1 TNQKQNPRLTDY
13 RAVALGGAI
22 WAGALFQSATAPWRI
37 AIAALILAAL
47 SLISR
52 KFRFSVIIFAL
63 LLGSTVMSIRQASL
77 AHSQIS
83 RFFMQSATITA
94 EVVTDPSKTSTGSYS
109 FIARAVLVN
118 NSSIHYKLRV
128 PIRVMT
134 SKQSITTLLPG
145 QRFSAQGR
153 IVASKE
159 ARVAALVVIKDDF
172 HILTPPSR
180 WASALGAIRLGLRFL
195 SGDGNAGALIPGM
208 VLGDTSK
215 QSVEFKNSMRRSGLT
230 HLVAVSGAN
239 FALVSAFV
247 LWMMQF
253 LFARMKFRLSAT
265 AISLI
270 AFIALVRPSPSVLRA
285 AAMAAVLLVAQGTKK
300 GRDSLPALGF
310 AMAAVVVVDPWQARD
325 AGFALSVL
333 ATAGLLLF
341 APVLIE
347 KLSIHLPGKLAQAL
361 APPIAATVFCSPIIV
376 ALSGY
381 LAPMSVIANLLA
393 APFVAPITIVG
404 FIAALFSPFA
414 PLISTVLIWFIR
426 FPAGA
431 IALIAHWASSF
442 PVLTLQSGKIGFLI
456 VASFTLGSWL
466 LKKWFKHIIV
476 FTLVILISITWLQRW
491 PGGDWQVANC
501 DIGQG
506 DSMVI
511 NLGNHQG
518 IVIDVGPDSVAEDRC
533 LKALGIKEI
542 PLLILSHFHADHVA
556 GLTGAIKNRAVGQ
569 VWVSVNSAPLIES
582 AKAQA
587 ALKGVEMIK
596 AVRGMSARVGPLTI
610 RVLWPT
616 LSARSFEEMPGDG
629 SQINNSSIATLITS
643 DAFSLFAGGDLEPP
657 VQEILVK
664 DVGPVDIYKV
674 CHHGSK
680 YQDLAFMS
688 ALHPRISIISV
699 GAGNTYGHPAVQ
711 TLQALARLG
720 SEVLRTDIDGAV
732 AVQVRN
738 HQFTVRRAKGRFN
751 LIRWG

>member
-1 TNQKQNPRLTDY
+1 
-13 RAVALGGAI
+13 
-22 WAGALFQSATAPWRI
+22 
-37 AIAALILAAL
+37 
-47 SLISR
+47 
-52 KFRFSVIIFAL
+52 
-63 LLGSTVMSIRQASL
+63 MSIRQASL
-77 AHSQIS
+77 AHSQIA

-94 EVVTDPSKTSTGSYS
+94 EVVTDPSKTSTGNYS

-134 SKQSITTLLPG
+134 SNQSVTTLLPG

-159 ARVAALVVIKDDF
+159 ARVAALVVIKDD
-172 HILTPPSR
+172 IEIQTQPSR
-180 WASALGAIRLGLRFL
+180 WASALGAIRLGLRAL
-195 SGDGNAGALIPGM
+195 SGDGDAGALIPGM

-215 QSVEFKNSMRRSGLT
+215 QSTEFKNSMKRSGLT

-265 AISLI
+265 ALSLI

-341 APVLIE
+341 APVIIE

-414 PLISTVLIWFIR
+414 PLVSTVLIWFIR
-426 FPAGA
+426 FPAEA
-431 IALIAHWASSF
+431 IALIAHWASTF
-442 PVLTLQSGKIGFLI
+442 PVLTLRTGKIGFLI
-456 VASFTLGSWL
+456 IAGFILASWL
-466 LKKWFKHIIV
+466 FKKWFKHIIV
-476 FTLVILISITWLQRW
+476 FTLIILTSITWIQRW

-518 IVIDVGPDSVAEDRC
+518 IVIDVGPDAVAEDRC
-533 LKALGIKEI
+533 LKALGINEI

-616 LSARSFEEMPGDG
+616 LSATSFEEMPGDG

-643 DAFSLFAGGDLEPP
+643 DAFSLFAGGDIEPP
-657 VQEILVK
+657 VQEVLVK
-664 DVGPVDIYKV
+664 DVAPVDIYKV
-674 CHHGSK
+674 SHHGSR
-680 YQDLAFMS
+680 YQDPAFMA

-711 TLQALARLG
+711 TLEALARLG
-720 SEVLRTDIDGAV
+720 SEVLRTDIDGAI

>member
-1 TNQKQNPRLTDY
+1 ML
-13 RAVALGGAI
+13 
-22 WAGALFQSATAPWRI
+22 QSATAPWRI
-37 AIAALILAAL
+37 AIAALALAAL
-47 SLISR
+47 SFISR
-52 KFRFSVIIFAL
+52 KVRFSVIICAL

-77 AHSQIS
+77 ANSQIS
-83 RFFMQSATITA
+83 RFFMQSAIITA
-94 EVVTDPSKTSTGSYS
+94 EVVTDPSKTSTGNYS

-134 SKQSITTLLPG
+134 SKQSVTTLLPG
-145 QRFSAQGR
+145 QRFSAEGR
-153 IVASKE
+153 IVDSKE
-159 ARVAALVVIKDDF
+159 ARVAALVVIKGD
-172 HILTPPSR
+172 IEIQTRPSR
-180 WASALGAIRLGLRFL
+180 WASALGAIRLGLRSL

-215 QSVEFKNSMRRSGLT
+215 QSAEFKNSMKRSGLT

-253 LFARMKFRLSAT
+253 LFARMKFRISAT
-265 AISLI
+265 ALSLI

-285 AAMAAVLLVAQGTKK
+285 AAMAAVLLVAQGTKR

-310 AMAAVVVVDPWQARD
+310 AMAAVVIVDPWQARD

-347 KLSIHLPGKLAQAL
+347 KLSVHLPGKLAQAL

-381 LAPMSVIANLLA
+381 LAPMSVIANLMA

-414 PLISTVLIWFIR
+414 PLLSTVLIWFIR

-442 PVLTLQSGKIGFLI
+442 PVLNLRTGKIGFLI
-456 VASFTLGSWL
+456 VALFVLGSWL
-466 LKKWFKHIIV
+466 LKKWFKHIII
-476 FTLVILISITWLQRW
+476 FTLVVLISITWLQRW

-518 IVIDVGPDSVAEDRC
+518 IVIDVGPDPIAEDRC

-556 GLTGAIKNRAVGQ
+556 GLSGALKKRTVGQ
-569 VWVSVNSAPLIES
+569 VWVSVNSAPLVES
-582 AKAQA
+582 AMAQS
-587 ALKGVEMIK
+587 ALSGVEMIK
-596 AVRGMSARVGPLTI
+596 AVRGMSARIGQLTI

-616 LSARSFEEMPGDG
+616 LSATSFAEMPGDG

-643 DAFSLFAGGDLEPP
+643 DAFSLFAGGDIEPP

-664 DVGPVDIYKV
+664 DVAPVDIYKV
-674 CHHGSK
+674 SHHGSR

-720 SEVLRTDIDGAV
+720 SEVLRTDIDGAI

-738 HQFTVRRAKGRFN
+738 HQFTVRRAKGRFS

>member
-1 TNQKQNPRLTDY
+1 
-13 RAVALGGAI
+13 
-22 WAGALFQSATAPWRI
+22 
-37 AIAALILAAL
+37 
-47 SLISR
+47 
-52 KFRFSVIIFAL
+52 
-63 LLGSTVMSIRQASL
+63 MSIRQASL

-94 EVVTDPSKTSTGSYS
+94 EVITDPNKSSTGNYS
-109 FIARAVLVN
+109 FIARAILVN

-134 SKQSITTLLPG
+134 SKQSMSKLLPG

-159 ARVAALVVIKDDF
+159 ARVAALVVIKDE
-172 HILTPPSR
+172 IEIQTQPSH
-180 WASALGAIRLGLRFL
+180 WASALGAVRLGLRSL
-195 SGDGNAGALIPGM
+195 SGDGDAGALIPGM

-215 QSVEFKNSMRRSGLT
+215 QSPQFKNSMKRSGLT

-253 LFARMKFRLSAT
+253 LFTRMAFRLSAT

-285 AAMAAVLLVAQGTKK
+285 AAMAAVLLIAQGTKR

-310 AMAAVVVVDPWQARD
+310 AIAAVVIVDPWQACD

-333 ATAGLLLF
+333 ATAGLLIF
-341 APVLIE
+341 APVLVE
-347 KLSIHLPGKLAQAL
+347 KLSLHMPEKLAQAL
-361 APPIAATVFCSPIIV
+361 APPTAAIVFCSPIIV

-404 FIAALFSPFA
+404 FISSLFSPFA
-414 PLISTVLIWFIR
+414 PFLSLALIWLIR

-442 PVLTLQSGKIGFLI
+442 PVLTLRTGKIGFLI
-456 VASFTLGSWL
+456 VACFTLLAWL
-466 LKKWFKHIIV
+466 FKKWFKYITI
-476 FTLVILISITWLQRW
+476 FTLIVLISITWLQRW
-491 PGGDWQVANC
+491 PGGDWQIANC

-506 DSMVI
+506 DSMVL

-518 IVIDVGPDSVAEDRC
+518 LVIDVGPDAVAEDRC

-556 GLTGAIKNRAVGQ
+556 GLPGALNKRTVGQ
-569 VWVSVNSAPLIES
+569 VWVSVNSAPLVES
-582 AKAQA
+582 AMAQV
-587 ALKGVEMIK
+587 ALEGVEIIK
-596 AVRGMSARVGPLTI
+596 AVRGMSSRVGPLTI
-610 RVLWPT
+610 KVLWPT
-616 LSARSFEEMPGDG
+616 LSATSFEEMPGEG

-643 DAFSLFAGGDLEPP
+643 NEFSIFAGGDLEPP
-657 VQEILVK
+657 VQQILVK
-664 DVGPVDIYKV
+664 DVTPVDIYKV
-674 CHHGSK
+674 CHHGSR
-680 YQDLAFMS
+680 YQDLAFMA
-688 ALHPRISIISV
+688 ALHPRISVISV
-699 GAGNTYGHPAVQ
+699 GVGNTYGHPAVQ
-711 TLQALARLG
+711 TLEALTRLG
-720 SEVLRTDIDGAV
+720 SEVVRTDIDGAI
-732 AVQVRN
+732 AVQVRK
-738 HQFTVRRAKGRFN
+738 HQFTIRKAKGRFN

>member
-1 TNQKQNPRLTDY
+1 M
-13 RAVALGGAI
+13 
-22 WAGALFQSATAPWRI
+22 TAPWRI

-47 SLISR
+47 SFISR
-52 KFRFSVIIFAL
+52 KVRFSVIICAL

-77 AHSQIS
+77 AHSQIT

-94 EVVTDPSKTSTGSYS
+94 EVVTDPSKTSTGNYS
-109 FIARAVLVN
+109 FIARAILVN

-134 SKQSITTLLPG
+134 SNQSVTALLPG
-145 QRFSAQGR
+145 QRISAQGR

-159 ARVAALVVIKDDF
+159 ARVAALVVIKDD
-172 HILTPPSR
+172 IQIQTQPSG
-180 WASALGAIRLGLRFL
+180 WASGLGAIRLGLRSL

-215 QSVEFKNSMRRSGLT
+215 QSAEFKNSMRRSGLT

-285 AAMAAVLLVAQGTKK
+285 AAMAAVLLVAQGTKR

-310 AMAAVVVVDPWQARD
+310 AMAAVVIVDPWQARD

-347 KLSIHLPGKLAQAL
+347 KLSARMPVKLAQAL

-381 LAPMSVIANLLA
+381 LAPMSIIANLLA

-414 PLISTVLIWFIR
+414 SFISSVLIWFIR

-431 IALIAHWASSF
+431 IALVAQWASSF
-442 PVLTLQSGKIGFLI
+442 PVLTLQTGKIGFLI
-456 VASFTLGSWL
+456 VASFTLLAWL
-466 LKKWFKHIIV
+466 FKKWFKYIV
-476 FTLVILISITWLQRW
+476 IFTLIILISITWLQRW

-518 IVIDVGPDSVAEDRC
+518 IVIDVGPDPVAEDRC

-556 GLTGAIKNRAVGQ
+556 GLPGALKKRTVGQ
-569 VWVSVNSAPLIES
+569 VWVSVNSAPLVES
-582 AKAQA
+582 AMAGS
-587 ALKGVEMIK
+587 ALAGVEMIK
-596 AVRGMSARVGPLTI
+596 AVRGMSSRVGPLTI

-616 LSARSFEEMPGDG
+616 LSATSFEEMPGEG

-643 DAFSLFAGGDLEPP
+643 NEFSIFAGGDLEPP

-664 DVGPVDIYKV
+664 DLSPVDIYKV
-674 CHHGSK
+674 CHHGSR

-699 GAGNTYGHPAVQ
+699 GTGNTYGHPAVQ
-711 TLQALARLG
+711 TLDALTRLG
-720 SEVLRTDIDGAV
+720 SEVLRTDIDGAI

-738 HQFTVRRAKGRFN
+738 HRFTVRKAKGRFN

>member
-1 TNQKQNPRLTDY
+1 
-13 RAVALGGAI
+13 
-22 WAGALFQSATAPWRI
+22 
-37 AIAALILAAL
+37 
-47 SLISR
+47 
-52 KFRFSVIIFAL
+52 
-63 LLGSTVMSIRQASL
+63 MSIRQASL

-94 EVVTDPSKTSTGSYS
+94 EVVTDPSKTSTGNYS

-134 SKQSITTLLPG
+134 SKQSVTTLLPG

-159 ARVAALVVIKDDF
+159 ARVAALVVLKDD
-172 HILTPPSR
+172 IEIQTRPSR
-180 WASALGAIRLGLRFL
+180 WASALGAIRLGLRSL

-456 VASFTLGSWL
+456 IASFTLGSWL

-518 IVIDVGPDSVAEDRC
+518 IVIDVGPDPVAEDRC

-616 LSARSFEEMPGDG
+616 LSATSFEEMPGDG
-629 SQINNSSIATLITS
+629 SQINNSSIAILITS

-674 CHHGSK
+674 CHHGSR

-711 TLQALARLG
+711 TLEALARLG
-720 SEVLRTDIDGAV
+720 SEVLRTDIDGAI

>member
-1 TNQKQNPRLTDY
+1 MQN
-13 RAVALGGAI
+13 
-22 WAGALFQSATAPWRI
+22 AT
-37 AIAALILAAL
+37 
-47 SLISR
+47 
-52 KFRFSVIIFAL
+52 V
-63 LLGSTVMSIRQASL
+63 
-77 AHSQIS
+77 
-83 RFFMQSATITA
+83 TA

-134 SKQSITTLLPG
+134 SDQSVTQLLPG

-159 ARVAALVVIKDDF
+159 ARVAALVVIKDD
-172 HILTPPSR
+172 INIQTQPSH
-180 WASALGAIRLGLRFL
+180 WASALGAIRLGLRSL
-195 SGDGNAGALIPGM
+195 SGDGDAGALIPGM

-215 QSVEFKNSMRRSGLT
+215 QSSDFKNSMKRSGLT

-253 LFARMKFRLSAT
+253 LFARMKFRLTAT

-285 AAMAAVLLVAQGTKK
+285 AAMAAVLLIAQGTKR

-310 AMAAVVVVDPWQARD
+310 AMAAVVIVDPWQARD

-347 KLSIHLPGKLAQAL
+347 KMRTRMPEKLAQAL
-361 APPIAATVFCSPIIV
+361 APPIAAIVFCSPIIV

-404 FIAALFSPFA
+404 FIAALFSPIA
-414 PLISTVLIWFIR
+414 PLLSTILMWFIR

-431 IALIAHWASSF
+431 IALIADWASSF
-442 PVLTLQSGKIGFLI
+442 PVLTLRTGKIGFLI
-456 VASFTLGSWL
+456 VASFTLISWL
-466 LKKWFKHIIV
+466 LKRWFKHIII
-476 FTLVILISITWLQRW
+476 FTLVVLISITWLQRW

-511 NLGNHQG
+511 NLGNHRG
-518 IVIDVGPDSVAEDRC
+518 LVIDVGPNPVAEDRC
-533 LKALGIKEI
+533 LKALGINEI

-556 GLTGAIKNRAVGQ
+556 GLPGALKNRTVGQ
-569 VWVSVNSAPLIES
+569 VWVSVNSAPLVES
-582 AKAQA
+582 AMAQS

-596 AVRGMSARVGPLTI
+596 AVRGMSSKLGVLTI
-610 RVLWPT
+610 KVLWPT
-616 LSARSFEEMPGDG
+616 LSATSFAEMPGDG
-629 SQINNSSIATLITS
+629 SQINNSSVATLITC
-643 DAFSLFAGGDLEPP
+643 DAFSIFAGGDIEPP

-674 CHHGSK
+674 SHHGSR
-680 YQDLAFMS
+680 YQDLAFMA

-699 GAGNTYGHPAVQ
+699 GVGNTYGHPAVQ
-711 TLQALARLG
+711 TLGALARLG
-720 SEVLRTDIDGAV
+720 SEVVRTDIDGAI

-738 HQFTVRRAKGRFN
+738 HHFTIRKAKGRFN

>member
-1 TNQKQNPRLTDY
+1 M
-13 RAVALGGAI
+13 
-22 WAGALFQSATAPWRI
+22 
-37 AIAALILAAL
+37 
-47 SLISR
+47 
-52 KFRFSVIIFAL
+52 SV
-63 LLGSTVMSIRQASL
+63 RQASL
-77 AHSQIS
+77 AHSHIA
-83 RFFMQSATITA
+83 RFFMQNATVTA

-118 NSSIHYKLRV
+118 NSSIQYKLRV

-134 SKQSITTLLPG
+134 SDQSVTKLLPG

-159 ARVAALVVIKDDF
+159 ARVAALVVIKDD
-172 HILTPPSR
+172 INIQTQPSH
-180 WASALGAIRLGLRFL
+180 WASALGAIRLGLRSL
-195 SGDGNAGALIPGM
+195 SGDGDAGALIPGM

-215 QSVEFKNSMRRSGLT
+215 QSTDFKNSMKRSGLT

-253 LFARMKFRLSAT
+253 LFARMKFRLTAT

-285 AAMAAVLLVAQGTKK
+285 AAMAAVLLIAQGTKR

-310 AMAAVVVVDPWQARD
+310 AMAAVVIVDPWQARD

-347 KLSIHLPGKLAQAL
+347 KMRTRMPEKLAQAL
-361 APPIAATVFCSPIIV
+361 APPIAAIVFCSPIIV

-404 FIAALFSPFA
+404 FIAALFSPIA
-414 PLISTVLIWFIR
+414 PLLSTVLIWFIR

-442 PVLTLQSGKIGFLI
+442 PVLTLRTGKIGFLI
-456 VASFTLGSWL
+456 VASFTLISWL
-466 LKKWFKHIIV
+466 LKRWFKQIII
-476 FTLVILISITWLQRW
+476 FTLVVLISITWLQRW

-511 NLGNHQG
+511 NLGNHRG
-518 IVIDVGPDSVAEDRC
+518 LVIDVGPDPVAEDRC
-533 LKALGIKEI
+533 LKALGINEI

-556 GLTGAIKNRAVGQ
+556 GLPGALKNRTVGQ
-569 VWVSVNSAPLIES
+569 VWVSVNSAPLVES
-582 AKAQA
+582 AMAQS

-596 AVRGMSARVGPLTI
+596 AVRGMSSKLGPLRI
-610 RVLWPT
+610 KVLWPT
-616 LSARSFEEMPGDG
+616 LSATSFAEMPGDG
-629 SQINNSSIATLITS
+629 SQVNNSSIATLITG
-643 DAFSLFAGGDLEPP
+643 DAFSIFAGGDIEPP
-657 VQEILVK
+657 VQELLVK

-674 CHHGSK
+674 SHHGSR
-680 YQDLAFMS
+680 YQDLAFMA

-711 TLQALARLG
+711 TLDALARLG
-720 SEVLRTDIDGAV
+720 SEVLRTDIDGAI

-738 HQFTVRRAKGRFN
+738 HQFTVRRAKSRFN

>member
-1 TNQKQNPRLTDY
+1 
-13 RAVALGGAI
+13 
-22 WAGALFQSATAPWRI
+22 
-37 AIAALILAAL
+37 
-47 SLISR
+47 
-52 KFRFSVIIFAL
+52 
-63 LLGSTVMSIRQASL
+63 MSIRQASL
-77 AHSQIS
+77 ADSQIS

-94 EVVTDPSKTSTGSYS
+94 EVVTDPNKTSTGNYS

-134 SKQSITTLLPG
+134 SKQSVTTLLPG
-145 QRFSAQGR
+145 QRFSTQGR
-153 IVASKE
+153 IVASNE
-159 ARVAALVVIKDDF
+159 ARVAALVVIKDD
-172 HILTPPSR
+172 IVIQTQASR
-180 WASALGAIRLGLRFL
+180 WASALGTIRLGLRSL

-215 QSVEFKNSMRRSGLT
+215 QSVEFKNSMKRSGLT

-247 LWMMQF
+247 LWMVQF

-285 AAMAAVLLVAQGTKK
+285 AAMAAVLLVAQGTKR

-310 AMAAVVVVDPWQARD
+310 AMAAVVIVDPWQARD

-347 KLSIHLPGKLAQAL
+347 KLSTHMPDKLAQAL
-361 APPIAATVFCSPIIV
+361 APPIAAIVFCSPIIV

-404 FIAALFSPFA
+404 FIAALFSPLV
-414 PLISTVLIWFIR
+414 PLLSTVLIWFIR

-442 PVLTLQSGKIGFLI
+442 PVLTLRTGKIGFLI

-466 LKKWFKHIIV
+466 FKKWFKHILV
-476 FTLVILISITWLQRW
+476 FTLIILISITWLQRW

-518 IVIDVGPDSVAEDRC
+518 IVIDVGPDAVAEDRC
-533 LKALGIKEI
+533 LKALGINEI

-556 GLTGAIKNRAVGQ
+556 GLPGAIKNRAVGQ
-569 VWVSVNSAPLIES
+569 VWVSVNAAPLVES
-582 AKAQA
+582 AMAQS
-587 ALKGVEMIK
+587 ALSGVEMIK
-596 AVRGMSARVGPLTI
+596 AVRGMSAKVGPLAI
-610 RVLWPT
+610 NVLWPT
-616 LSARSFEEMPGDG
+616 LSATSFEEMPGEG

-643 DAFSLFAGGDLEPP
+643 DAFSIFAGGDLEPP
-657 VQEILVK
+657 VQQILVK
-664 DVGPVDIYKV
+664 DVFPVDIYKV
-674 CHHGSK
+674 CHHGSR

-711 TLQALARLG
+711 TLDALARLG
-720 SEVLRTDIDGAV
+720 SQVVRTDIDGAI

>member
-1 TNQKQNPRLTDY
+1 
-13 RAVALGGAI
+13 
-22 WAGALFQSATAPWRI
+22 
-37 AIAALILAAL
+37 
-47 SLISR
+47 
-52 KFRFSVIIFAL
+52 
-63 LLGSTVMSIRQASL
+63 MSIRQASL

-94 EVVTDPSKTSTGSYS
+94 EVVTDPSKTSTGNYS

-134 SKQSITTLLPG
+134 SKQSVTTLLPG

-159 ARVAALVVIKDDF
+159 ARVAALVVIKDD
-172 HILTPPSR
+172 IEIQTRPSR
-180 WASALGAIRLGLRFL
+180 WASALGAIRLGLRSL

-347 KLSIHLPGKLAQAL
+347 KFSIHLPGKLAQAL

-404 FIAALFSPFA
+404 FIAAIFSPFA
-414 PLISTVLIWFIR
+414 SFISSVLIWFIR

-442 PVLTLQSGKIGFLI
+442 PVLTLQTGKIGFLI
-456 VASFTLGSWL
+456 VASFTLLVWL
-466 LKKWFKHIIV
+466 FKKWFKCIV
-476 FTLVILISITWLQRW
+476 IFTLIILISITWLQRW

-511 NLGNHQG
+511 NLGNHRG
-518 IVIDVGPDSVAEDRC
+518 IVIDVGPDAVAEDRC
-533 LKALGIKEI
+533 LKALGIREI

-556 GLTGAIKNRAVGQ
+556 GLPGALKRRTVGQ
-569 VWVSVNSAPLIES
+569 VWVSVNSAPLVES
-582 AKAQA
+582 AMAQS
-587 ALKGVEMIK
+587 ALSGVEMIK

-616 LSARSFEEMPGDG
+616 LSATSFEEMPGDG

-643 DAFSLFAGGDLEPP
+643 NEFSIFAGGDLEPP

-664 DVGPVDIYKV
+664 DVSPVDIYKV
-674 CHHGSK
+674 CHHGSR

-699 GAGNTYGHPAVQ
+699 GSGNTYGHPAVQ
-711 TLQALARLG
+711 TLDALARLG
-720 SEVLRTDIDGAV
+720 SEVLRTDIDGAI

>member
-1 TNQKQNPRLTDY
+1 
-13 RAVALGGAI
+13 
-22 WAGALFQSATAPWRI
+22 
-37 AIAALILAAL
+37 
-47 SLISR
+47 
-52 KFRFSVIIFAL
+52 
-63 LLGSTVMSIRQASL
+63 MSIRQASL
-77 AHSQIS
+77 AHSQIA

-94 EVVTDPSKTSTGSYS
+94 EVVTDPNKTSTGNYS
-109 FIARAVLVN
+109 FIARAILVN

-134 SKQSITTLLPG
+134 SKQSMSKLLPG

-159 ARVAALVVIKDDF
+159 ARVAALVVIKDE
-172 HILTPPSR
+172 IEIQTQPSH
-180 WASALGAIRLGLRFL
+180 WASALGAVRLGLRSL
-195 SGDGNAGALIPGM
+195 SGDGDAGALIPGM

-215 QSVEFKNSMRRSGLT
+215 QSPQFKNSMKRSGLT

-253 LFARMKFRLSAT
+253 LFTRMAFRLSAT

-285 AAMAAVLLVAQGTKK
+285 AAMAAVLLIAQGTKR

-310 AMAAVVVVDPWQARD
+310 AIAAVVIVDPWQARD

-341 APVLIE
+341 APVLAE
-347 KLSIHLPGKLAQAL
+347 KLSLHMPEKLAQAL
-361 APPIAATVFCSPIIV
+361 APPTAAIVFCSPIIV

-404 FIAALFSPFA
+404 FISSLFSPFA
-414 PLISTVLIWFIR
+414 PLLSSALIWFIR

-442 PVLTLQSGKIGFLI
+442 PVLTLRTGKIGFLI
-456 VASFTLGSWL
+456 VACFTLLAWL
-466 LKKWFKHIIV
+466 FKKWFKYITI
-476 FTLVILISITWLQRW
+476 FTLIVLISITWLQRW
-491 PGGDWQVANC
+491 PGGDWQIANC

-506 DSMVI
+506 DSMVL

-518 IVIDVGPDSVAEDRC
+518 LVIDVGPDAVAEDRC

-556 GLTGAIKNRAVGQ
+556 GLPGALNKRTVGQ
-569 VWVSVNSAPLIES
+569 VWVSVNSAPLVES
-582 AKAQA
+582 AMAHV
-587 ALKGVEMIK
+587 ALEGVEIIK
-596 AVRGMSARVGPLTI
+596 AVRGMSSRVGPLTI
-610 RVLWPT
+610 KVLWPT
-616 LSARSFEEMPGDG
+616 LSATSFEEMPGEG

-643 DAFSLFAGGDLEPP
+643 DEFSIFAGGDLEPP
-657 VQEILVK
+657 VQQILVK
-664 DVGPVDIYKV
+664 DVTPVDIYKV
-674 CHHGSK
+674 CHHGSR
-680 YQDLAFMS
+680 YQDLAFMA
-688 ALHPRISIISV
+688 ALHPRISVISV
-699 GAGNTYGHPAVQ
+699 GVGNTYGHPAVQ
-711 TLQALARLG
+711 TLEALTRLG
-720 SEVLRTDIDGAV
+720 SEVVRTDIDGAI
-732 AVQVRN
+732 AVQVRK
-738 HQFTVRRAKGRFN
+738 HQFTIRKAKGRFN

>member
-1 TNQKQNPRLTDY
+1 
-13 RAVALGGAI
+13 
-22 WAGALFQSATAPWRI
+22 
-37 AIAALILAAL
+37 
-47 SLISR
+47 
-52 KFRFSVIIFAL
+52 
-63 LLGSTVMSIRQASL
+63 MSIRQASL
-77 AHSQIS
+77 AHSQIT
-83 RFFMQSATITA
+83 RFFMQSATVTA
-94 EVVTDPSKTSTGSYS
+94 EVVTDASKTSTGNYS

-134 SKQSITTLLPG
+134 SNQDVTKLLPG

-159 ARVAALVVIKDDF
+159 ARVAALVVIKDGIEIQTKAS
-172 HILTPPSR
+172 H
-180 WASALGAIRLGLRFL
+180 WASALGAIRLGLRSL

-215 QSVEFKNSMRRSGLT
+215 QSSEFKNSMKRSGLT

-253 LFARMKFRLSAT
+253 LFTRMKFRLTAT

-285 AAMAAVLLVAQGTKK
+285 AAMAAVLLIAQGTKRA
-300 GRDSLPALGF
+300 RDSLPALGF
-310 AMAAVVVVDPWQARD
+310 AMAAVVIVDPWQARD

-333 ATAGLLLF
+333 ATGGLLLF
-341 APVLIE
+341 APVLVE
-347 KLSIHLPGKLAQAL
+347 KLSSHVPEKLAQAL
-361 APPIAATVFCSPIIV
+361 APPIAAIVFCSPIIV

-381 LAPMSVIANLLA
+381 LAPMSVIANLFA

-404 FIAALFSPFA
+404 FIAALFSPFL
-414 PLISTVLIWFIR
+414 PLISSVLIWFIR

-431 IALIAHWASSF
+431 IALIAHWASNF
-442 PVLTLQSGKIGFLI
+442 PVLTLRTGKIGFLI
-456 VASFTLGSWL
+456 VATFTLLAWL
-466 LKKWFKHIIV
+466 FKKWFKYITI
-476 FTLVILISITWLQRW
+476 FTLIVLISITWLQRW
-491 PGGDWQVANC
+491 PGGDWEIANC

-518 IVIDVGPDSVAEDRC
+518 IVIDVGPDAVAEDRC
-533 LKALGIKEI
+533 LKALGIQQI

-556 GLTGAIKNRAVGQ
+556 GLPGAIKNRVVGQ
-569 VWVSVNSAPLIES
+569 VWVSVNSAPLVES
-582 AKAQA
+582 AMAQS
-587 ALKGVEMIK
+587 ALEGVEIIK
-596 AVRGMSARVGPLTI
+596 AVRGMSSRVGKLTI
-610 RVLWPT
+610 KVLWPT
-616 LSARSFEEMPGDG
+616 LSATSFEEMPGEG
-629 SQINNSSIATLITS
+629 SQINNSSIATLIIS
-643 DAFSLFAGGDLEPP
+643 DSMSIFAGGDLEPP
-657 VQEILVK
+657 VQQILIK
-664 DVGPVDIYKV
+664 DVAPVDIYKV
-674 CHHGSK
+674 CHHGSR
-680 YQDLAFMS
+680 YQDLAFMA

-699 GAGNTYGHPAVQ
+699 GVGNTYGHPAVQ
-711 TLQALARLG
+711 TLDALARLG
-720 SEVLRTDIDGAV
+720 SEVLRTDIDGAI

-738 HQFTVRRAKGRFN
+738 HQFTIRKAKGRFN

>member
-1 TNQKQNPRLTDY
+1 M
-13 RAVALGGAI
+13 
-22 WAGALFQSATAPWRI
+22 
-37 AIAALILAAL
+37 
-47 SLISR
+47 
-52 KFRFSVIIFAL
+52 IICAL
-63 LLGSTVMSIRQASL
+63 LLGSTVMSVRQASL
-77 AHSQIS
+77 AHSHIA
-83 RFFMQSATITA
+83 RFFMQNATVTA

-134 SKQSITTLLPG
+134 SDQSVTQLLPG

-159 ARVAALVVIKDDF
+159 ARVAALVVIKSD
-172 HILTPPSR
+172 IEIQTQPSH
-180 WASALGAIRLGLRFL
+180 WASALGAIRLGLRSL
-195 SGDGNAGALIPGM
+195 SGDGDAGALIPGM

-215 QSVEFKNSMRRSGLT
+215 QSSDFKNSMKRSGLT

-253 LFARMKFRLSAT
+253 LFARMKFRLTAT

-285 AAMAAVLLVAQGTKK
+285 AAMAAVLLIAQGTKR

-310 AMAAVVVVDPWQARD
+310 AMAAVVIVDPWQARD

-347 KLSIHLPGKLAQAL
+347 KMRTRMPEKLAQAL
-361 APPIAATVFCSPIIV
+361 APPIAAIVFCSPIIV

-404 FIAALFSPFA
+404 FIAALFSPIA
-414 PLISTVLIWFIR
+414 PLLSTILMWFIR

-431 IALIAHWASSF
+431 IALIADWASSF
-442 PVLTLQSGKIGFLI
+442 PVLTLRTGKIGFLI
-456 VASFTLGSWL
+456 VASFTLISWL
-466 LKKWFKHIIV
+466 LKRWFKHIII
-476 FTLVILISITWLQRW
+476 FTLVVLISITWLQRW

-511 NLGNHQG
+511 NLGNHRG
-518 IVIDVGPDSVAEDRC
+518 LVIDVGPDPVAEDRC
-533 LKALGIKEI
+533 LKALGINEI

-556 GLTGAIKNRAVGQ
+556 GLPGALKNRTVGQ
-569 VWVSVNSAPLIES
+569 VWVSVNSAPLVES
-582 AKAQA
+582 AMAQS

-596 AVRGMSARVGPLTI
+596 AVRGMSSKLGVLTI
-610 RVLWPT
+610 KVLWPT
-616 LSARSFEEMPGDG
+616 LSATSFAEMPGDG
-629 SQINNSSIATLITS
+629 SQINNSSIATLITC
-643 DAFSLFAGGDLEPP
+643 DAFSIFAGGDIEPP

-674 CHHGSK
+674 SHHGSR
-680 YQDLAFMS
+680 YQDLAFMA

-699 GAGNTYGHPAVQ
+699 GVGNTYGHPAVQ
-711 TLQALARLG
+711 TLGALARLG
-720 SEVLRTDIDGAV
+720 SEVVRTDIDGAI

>member
-1 TNQKQNPRLTDY
+1 
-13 RAVALGGAI
+13 
-22 WAGALFQSATAPWRI
+22 
-37 AIAALILAAL
+37 
-47 SLISR
+47 
-52 KFRFSVIIFAL
+52 
-63 LLGSTVMSIRQASL
+63 MSIRQASL
-77 AHSQIS
+77 ADSQIS

-94 EVVTDPSKTSTGSYS
+94 EVVTDPNKTSTGNYS

-134 SKQSITTLLPG
+134 SKQSVTTLLPG
-145 QRFSAQGR
+145 QRFSTQGR
-153 IVASKE
+153 IVASNE
-159 ARVAALVVIKDDF
+159 ARVAALVVIKDD
-172 HILTPPSR
+172 IVIQTQASR
-180 WASALGAIRLGLRFL
+180 WASALGTIRLGLRSL

-215 QSVEFKNSMRRSGLT
+215 QSVEFKNSMKRSGLT

-247 LWMMQF
+247 LWMVQF

-285 AAMAAVLLVAQGTKK
+285 AAMAAVLLVAQGTKR

-310 AMAAVVVVDPWQARD
+310 AMAAVVIVDPWQARD

-347 KLSIHLPGKLAQAL
+347 KLSTHMPDKLAQAL
-361 APPIAATVFCSPIIV
+361 APPIAAIVFCSPIIV

-404 FIAALFSPFA
+404 FIAALFSPFV
-414 PLISTVLIWFIR
+414 PLLSTVLIWFIR

-442 PVLTLQSGKIGFLI
+442 PVLTLRTGKIGFLI

-466 LKKWFKHIIV
+466 FKKWFKHILV
-476 FTLVILISITWLQRW
+476 FTLIILISITWLQRW

-518 IVIDVGPDSVAEDRC
+518 IVIDVGPDAVAEDRC
-533 LKALGIKEI
+533 LKALGINEI

-556 GLTGAIKNRAVGQ
+556 GLPGAIKNRAVGQ
-569 VWVSVNSAPLIES
+569 VWVSVNAAPLVES
-582 AKAQA
+582 AMAQS
-587 ALKGVEMIK
+587 ALSGVEMIK
-596 AVRGMSARVGPLTI
+596 AVRGMSAKVGPLAI
-610 RVLWPT
+610 NVLWPT
-616 LSARSFEEMPGDG
+616 LSATSFEEMPGEG

-643 DAFSLFAGGDLEPP
+643 DAFSIFAGGDLEPP
-657 VQEILVK
+657 VQQILVK
-664 DVGPVDIYKV
+664 DVFPVDIYKV
-674 CHHGSK
+674 CHHGSR

-711 TLQALARLG
+711 TLDALARLG
-720 SEVLRTDIDGAV
+720 SQVVRTDIDGAI

>member
-1 TNQKQNPRLTDY
+1 
-13 RAVALGGAI
+13 
-22 WAGALFQSATAPWRI
+22 LFQSATTPWRI
-37 AIAALILAAL
+37 SFAALALAAV
-47 SLISR
+47 SFISR
-52 KFRFSVIIFAL
+52 KVRFSIIICAL

-77 AHSQIS
+77 AHSQIA

-94 EVVTDPSKTSTGSYS
+94 EVVTDPSKTSTGNYS

-134 SKQSITTLLPG
+134 SNQSVTTLLPG
-145 QRFSAQGR
+145 QRFNAQGR

-159 ARVAALVVIKDDF
+159 ARVAALVVIKDD
-172 HILTPPSR
+172 IQIQTQASR
-180 WASALGAIRLGLRFL
+180 WASALGAIRLGLRAL
-195 SGDGNAGALIPGM
+195 SGDGDAGALIPGM

-215 QSVEFKNSMRRSGLT
+215 QSTEFKNSMKRSGLT

-265 AISLI
+265 ALSLI

-285 AAMAAVLLVAQGTKK
+285 AAMAAVLLVAQGTKR

-310 AMAAVVVVDPWQARD
+310 AMAAVVIIDPWQARD

-347 KLSIHLPGKLAQAL
+347 KLSTQMPGKLAQAL
-361 APPIAATVFCSPIIV
+361 APPIAAIVFCSPIIV

-404 FIAALFSPFA
+404 FVAALFSPIV
-414 PLISTVLIWFIR
+414 PLLSTVLIWFIR

-442 PVLTLQSGKIGFLI
+442 PVLTLRTGKIGFLI
-456 VASFTLGSWL
+456 VAVFTLGSWL
-466 LKKWFKHIIV
+466 LKKWVKHIII

-511 NLGNHQG
+511 NLGNHRG
-518 IVIDVGPDSVAEDRC
+518 IVIDVGPDAVAEDRC
-533 LKALGIKEI
+533 LKALGINEI

-556 GLTGAIKNRAVGQ
+556 GLPGAIKKRTVGQ
-569 VWVSVNSAPLIES
+569 VWVSVNSAPLVES
-582 AKAQA
+582 AMAQA

-596 AVRGMSARVGPLTI
+596 AVRGMSSRVGPFTI
-610 RVLWPT
+610 NVLWPT
-616 LSARSFEEMPGDG
+616 LSATSFAEMPGDG

-643 DAFSLFAGGDLEPP
+643 AEFSIFAGGDIEPP
-657 VQEILVK
+657 VQEVLVK
-664 DVGPVDIYKV
+664 DVAPVDIYKV
-674 CHHGSK
+674 SHHGSR
-680 YQDLAFMS
+680 YQDPAFMA

-711 TLQALARLG
+711 TLEALARLG
-720 SEVLRTDIDGAV
+720 SEVLRTDIDGAI

>member
-1 TNQKQNPRLTDY
+1 MQN
-13 RAVALGGAI
+13 
-22 WAGALFQSATAPWRI
+22 AT
-37 AIAALILAAL
+37 
-47 SLISR
+47 
-52 KFRFSVIIFAL
+52 V
-63 LLGSTVMSIRQASL
+63 
-77 AHSQIS
+77 
-83 RFFMQSATITA
+83 TA

-134 SKQSITTLLPG
+134 SDQSVTQLLPG

-159 ARVAALVVIKDDF
+159 ARVAGLVVIKD
-172 HILTPPSR
+172 HIEIQTQPSH
-180 WASALGAIRLGLRFL
+180 WASALGAIRLGLRSL
-195 SGDGNAGALIPGM
+195 SGDGDAGALIPGM

-215 QSVEFKNSMRRSGLT
+215 QSSDFKNSMKRSGLT

-253 LFARMKFRLSAT
+253 LFARMKFRLTAT

-285 AAMAAVLLVAQGTKK
+285 AAMAAVLLIAQGTKR

-310 AMAAVVVVDPWQARD
+310 AMAAVVIVDPWQARD

-347 KLSIHLPGKLAQAL
+347 KMRTRMPEKLAQAL
-361 APPIAATVFCSPIIV
+361 APPIAAIVFCSPIIV

-404 FIAALFSPFA
+404 FIAALFSPIA
-414 PLISTVLIWFIR
+414 PLLSTILMWFIR

-442 PVLTLQSGKIGFLI
+442 PVLTLRTGKIGFLI
-456 VASFTLGSWL
+456 VASFTLISWL
-466 LKKWFKHIIV
+466 LKRWFKHIII
-476 FTLVILISITWLQRW
+476 FTLVVLISITWLQRW

-511 NLGNHQG
+511 NLGNHRG
-518 IVIDVGPDSVAEDRC
+518 LVIDVGPNPVAEDRC
-533 LKALGIKEI
+533 LKALGINEI

-556 GLTGAIKNRAVGQ
+556 GLPGALKNRTVGQ
-569 VWVSVNSAPLIES
+569 VWVSVNSAPLVES
-582 AKAQA
+582 AMAQS

-596 AVRGMSARVGPLTI
+596 AVRGMSSKLGPLTI
-610 RVLWPT
+610 KVLWPT
-616 LSARSFEEMPGDG
+616 LSATSFAEMPGDG
-629 SQINNSSIATLITS
+629 SQINNSSIATLITC
-643 DAFSLFAGGDLEPP
+643 DAFSIFAGGDIEPP

-674 CHHGSK
+674 SHHGSR
-680 YQDLAFMS
+680 YQDLAFMA
-688 ALHPRISIISV
+688 ALHPGISIISV

-711 TLQALARLG
+711 TMDALARLG
-720 SEVLRTDIDGAV
+720 SEVVRTDIDGAI

>member
-1 TNQKQNPRLTDY
+1 
-13 RAVALGGAI
+13 
-22 WAGALFQSATAPWRI
+22 
-37 AIAALILAAL
+37 
-47 SLISR
+47 
-52 KFRFSVIIFAL
+52 
-63 LLGSTVMSIRQASL
+63 MSIRQASL

-94 EVVTDPSKTSTGSYS
+94 EVITDPNKTSTGNYS
-109 FIARAVLVN
+109 FIARAILVN

-134 SKQSITTLLPG
+134 SKQSMSKLLPG

-159 ARVAALVVIKDDF
+159 ARVAALVVIKDE
-172 HILTPPSR
+172 IEIQTQPSH
-180 WASALGAIRLGLRFL
+180 WASALGAVRLGLRSL
-195 SGDGNAGALIPGM
+195 SGDGDAGALIPGM

-215 QSVEFKNSMRRSGLT
+215 QSPQFKNSMKRSGLT

-253 LFARMKFRLSAT
+253 LFTRMAFRLSAT

-285 AAMAAVLLVAQGTKK
+285 AAMAAVLLIAQGTKR

-310 AMAAVVVVDPWQARD
+310 AIAAVVIVDPWQARD

-333 ATAGLLLF
+333 ATAGLLIF
-341 APVLIE
+341 APVLVE
-347 KLSIHLPGKLAQAL
+347 KLSLHMPEKLAQAL
-361 APPIAATVFCSPIIV
+361 APPTAAIVFCSPIIV

-404 FIAALFSPFA
+404 FISSLFSPFA
-414 PLISTVLIWFIR
+414 PFLSLALIWLIR

-442 PVLTLQSGKIGFLI
+442 PVLTLRTGKIGFLI
-456 VASFTLGSWL
+456 VACFTLLAWL
-466 LKKWFKHIIV
+466 FKKWFKYITI
-476 FTLVILISITWLQRW
+476 FTLIVLISITWLQRW
-491 PGGDWQVANC
+491 PGGDWQIANC

-506 DSMVI
+506 DSMVL

-518 IVIDVGPDSVAEDRC
+518 LVIDVGPDAVAEDRC

-556 GLTGAIKNRAVGQ
+556 GLPGALNKRTVGQ
-569 VWVSVNSAPLIES
+569 VWVSVNSAPLVES
-582 AKAQA
+582 AMAQV
-587 ALKGVEMIK
+587 ALEGVEIIK
-596 AVRGMSARVGPLTI
+596 AVRGMSSRVGPLTI
-610 RVLWPT
+610 KVLWPT
-616 LSARSFEEMPGDG
+616 LSATSFEEMPGEG

-643 DAFSLFAGGDLEPP
+643 NEFSIFAGGDLEPP
-657 VQEILVK
+657 VQQILVK
-664 DVGPVDIYKV
+664 DVTPVDIYKV
-674 CHHGSK
+674 CHHGSR
-680 YQDLAFMS
+680 YQDLAFMA
-688 ALHPRISIISV
+688 ALHPRISVISV
-699 GAGNTYGHPAVQ
+699 GVGNTYGHPAVQ
-711 TLQALARLG
+711 TLEALTRLG
-720 SEVLRTDIDGAV
+720 SEVVRTDIDGAI
-732 AVQVRN
+732 AVQVRK
-738 HQFTVRRAKGRFN
+738 HQFTIRKAKGRFN

>member
-1 TNQKQNPRLTDY
+1 MQN
-13 RAVALGGAI
+13 
-22 WAGALFQSATAPWRI
+22 AT
-37 AIAALILAAL
+37 
-47 SLISR
+47 
-52 KFRFSVIIFAL
+52 V
-63 LLGSTVMSIRQASL
+63 
-77 AHSQIS
+77 
-83 RFFMQSATITA
+83 TA

-134 SKQSITTLLPG
+134 SDQSVTQLLPG

-159 ARVAALVVIKDDF
+159 ARVAALVVIKDD
-172 HILTPPSR
+172 INIQTQPSH
-180 WASALGAIRLGLRFL
+180 WASALGAIRLGLRSL
-195 SGDGNAGALIPGM
+195 SGDGDAGALIPGM

-215 QSVEFKNSMRRSGLT
+215 QSSDFKNSMKRSGLT

-253 LFARMKFRLSAT
+253 LFARMKFRLTAT

-285 AAMAAVLLVAQGTKK
+285 AAMAAVLLIAQGTKR

-310 AMAAVVVVDPWQARD
+310 AMAAVVIVDPWQARD

-347 KLSIHLPGKLAQAL
+347 KMRTRMPEKLAQAL
-361 APPIAATVFCSPIIV
+361 APPIAAIVFCSPIIV

-404 FIAALFSPFA
+404 FIAALFSPIA
-414 PLISTVLIWFIR
+414 PLLSTILMWFIR

-431 IALIAHWASSF
+431 IALIADWASSF
-442 PVLTLQSGKIGFLI
+442 PVLTLRTGKIGFLI
-456 VASFTLGSWL
+456 VASFTLISWL
-466 LKKWFKHIIV
+466 LKRWFKHIII
-476 FTLVILISITWLQRW
+476 FTLVVLISITWLQRW

-511 NLGNHQG
+511 NLGNHRG
-518 IVIDVGPDSVAEDRC
+518 LVIDVGPDPVAEDRC
-533 LKALGIKEI
+533 LKALGINEI

-556 GLTGAIKNRAVGQ
+556 GLPGALKNRTVGQ
-569 VWVSVNSAPLIES
+569 VWVSVNSAPLVES
-582 AKAQA
+582 AMAQS

-596 AVRGMSARVGPLTI
+596 AVRGMSSKLGPLTI
-610 RVLWPT
+610 KVLWPT
-616 LSARSFEEMPGDG
+616 LSATSFAEMPGDG
-629 SQINNSSIATLITS
+629 SQINNSSIATLITG
-643 DAFSLFAGGDLEPP
+643 DAFSIFAGGDIEPP

-674 CHHGSK
+674 SHHGSR
-680 YQDLAFMS
+680 YQDLAFMA

-711 TLQALARLG
+711 TLDALARLG
-720 SEVLRTDIDGAV
+720 SEVVRTDIDGAI

-738 HQFTVRRAKGRFN
+738 HHFTIRKAKGRFN

>member
-1 TNQKQNPRLTDY
+1 
-13 RAVALGGAI
+13 
-22 WAGALFQSATAPWRI
+22 
-37 AIAALILAAL
+37 
-47 SLISR
+47 
-52 KFRFSVIIFAL
+52 
-63 LLGSTVMSIRQASL
+63 MSIRQASL
-77 AHSQIS
+77 ADSQIS
-83 RFFMQSATITA
+83 RFFMQNATITA
-94 EVVTDPSKTSTGSYS
+94 EVVTDPSKTTTGNYS
-109 FIARAVLVN
+109 FIARAVLIN

-134 SKQSITTLLPG
+134 SNQSVTTLLPG
-145 QRFSAQGR
+145 QRFNAQGR

-159 ARVAALVVIKDDF
+159 ARVAALVVIKDD
-172 HILTPPSR
+172 IQIQTQASR
-180 WASALGAIRLGLRFL
+180 WASALGAIRLGLRAL
-195 SGDGNAGALIPGM
+195 SGDGDAGALIPGM

-215 QSVEFKNSMRRSGLT
+215 QSPEFKNSMKRSGLT

-265 AISLI
+265 ALSLI

-285 AAMAAVLLVAQGTKK
+285 AAMAAVLLVAQGTKR

-310 AMAAVVVVDPWQARD
+310 AMAAVVIIDPWQARD

-347 KLSIHLPGKLAQAL
+347 KLSTHMPGKLAQAL

-404 FIAALFSPFA
+404 FIAALFSPFV
-414 PLISTVLIWFIR
+414 PMLSTVLIWFIR

-442 PVLTLQSGKIGFLI
+442 PVLNLRTGKIGFLI
-456 VASFTLGSWL
+456 VAVFTLGSWL
-466 LKKWFKHIIV
+466 LKKWFKHIII
-476 FTLVILISITWLQRW
+476 FTLVVLISITWLQRW

-511 NLGNHQG
+511 NLGNHRG
-518 IVIDVGPDSVAEDRC
+518 IVIDVGPDAVAEDRC
-533 LKALGIKEI
+533 LKALGINEI

-556 GLTGAIKNRAVGQ
+556 GLPGAIRNRTVGQ
-569 VWVSVNSAPLIES
+569 VWVSVNSAPLVES
-582 AKAQA
+582 AMAQA
-587 ALKGVEMIK
+587 ALKGIEMIK
-596 AVRGMSARVGPLTI
+596 AVRGMSSRVGPFTI
-610 RVLWPT
+610 NVLWPT
-616 LSARSFEEMPGDG
+616 LSAISFAEMPGDG
-629 SQINNSSIATLITS
+629 SQVNNSSIATLITS
-643 DAFSLFAGGDLEPP
+643 AEFSIFAGGDIEPP
-657 VQEILVK
+657 VQEVLVK
-664 DVGPVDIYKV
+664 DVAPVDIYKV
-674 CHHGSK
+674 SHHGSR
-680 YQDLAFMS
+680 YQDLAFMA

-711 TLQALARLG
+711 TLEALARLG
-720 SEVLRTDIDGAV
+720 SEVVRTDIDGAI

>member
-1 TNQKQNPRLTDY
+1 
-13 RAVALGGAI
+13 
-22 WAGALFQSATAPWRI
+22 
-37 AIAALILAAL
+37 
-47 SLISR
+47 
-52 KFRFSVIIFAL
+52 
-63 LLGSTVMSIRQASL
+63 
-77 AHSQIS
+77 
-83 RFFMQSATITA
+83 
-94 EVVTDPSKTSTGSYS
+94 
-109 FIARAVLVN
+109 
-118 NSSIHYKLRV
+118 
-128 PIRVMT
+128 MT
-134 SKQSITTLLPG
+134 SNQSVTTLLPG
-145 QRFSAQGR
+145 QRFNAQGR

-159 ARVAALVVIKDDF
+159 ARVAALVVIKDD
-172 HILTPPSR
+172 IQIQTQASR
-180 WASALGAIRLGLRFL
+180 WASALGAIRLGLRAL
-195 SGDGNAGALIPGM
+195 SGDGDAGALIPGM

-215 QSVEFKNSMRRSGLT
+215 QSPEFKNSMKRSGLT

-265 AISLI
+265 ALSLI

-285 AAMAAVLLVAQGTKK
+285 AAMAAVLLVAQGTKR

-310 AMAAVVVVDPWQARD
+310 AMAAVVIIDPWQARD

-347 KLSIHLPGKLAQAL
+347 KLSTQMPGKLAQAL
-361 APPIAATVFCSPIIV
+361 APPIAAIVFCSPIIV

-414 PLISTVLIWFIR
+414 PLLSTVLIWFIR

-442 PVLTLQSGKIGFLI
+442 PVLNLRTGKIGFLI
-456 VASFTLGSWL
+456 VAGFTLGSWL
-466 LKKWFKHIIV
+466 LKKWFKHIII
-476 FTLVILISITWLQRW
+476 FTLVVLISITWLQRW

-511 NLGNHQG
+511 NLGNHRG
-518 IVIDVGPDSVAEDRC
+518 IVIDVGPDAVAEDRC
-533 LKALGIKEI
+533 LKALGINEI

-556 GLTGAIKNRAVGQ
+556 GLPGAIKNRTVGQ
-569 VWVSVNSAPLIES
+569 VWVSVNSAPLVES
-582 AKAQA
+582 AMAQA

-610 RVLWPT
+610 KVLWPT
-616 LSARSFEEMPGDG
+616 LSATSFAEMPGDG
-629 SQINNSSIATLITS
+629 SQVNNSSIATLITS
-643 DAFSLFAGGDLEPP
+643 AEFSIFAGGDIEPP
-657 VQEILVK
+657 VQEVLVK
-664 DVGPVDIYKV
+664 DVAPVDIYKV
-674 CHHGSK
+674 SHHGSR
-680 YQDLAFMS
+680 YQDLAFMA

-711 TLQALARLG
+711 TLEALARLG
-720 SEVLRTDIDGAV
+720 SEVLRTDIDGAI

>member
-1 TNQKQNPRLTDY
+1 
-13 RAVALGGAI
+13 
-22 WAGALFQSATAPWRI
+22 LFQSATAPWRI
-37 AIAALILAAL
+37 SIIALAVGVV

-52 KFRFSVIIFAL
+52 KARFSVIICAL
-63 LLGSTVMSIRQASL
+63 LLGSTVMSVRQASL
-77 AHSQIS
+77 AHSHIA
-83 RFFMQSATITA
+83 RFFMQNATVTA
-94 EVVTDPSKTSTGSYS
+94 EVVTDPSKTSTGNYS

-134 SKQSITTLLPG
+134 SHQSVTKLLPG

-159 ARVAALVVIKDDF
+159 ARVAALVVIKDD
-172 HILTPPSR
+172 IAIQTQPSH
-180 WASALGAIRLGLRFL
+180 WASALGAIRLGLRSL
-195 SGDGNAGALIPGM
+195 SGDGDAGALIPGM

-215 QSVEFKNSMRRSGLT
+215 QSTDFKNSMKRSGLT

-253 LFARMKFRLSAT
+253 LFARMKFRLTAT

-285 AAMAAVLLVAQGTKK
+285 AAMAAVLLVAQGTKR

-310 AMAAVVVVDPWQARD
+310 AMAAVVIVDPWQARD

-347 KLSIHLPGKLAQAL
+347 KMRTHMPEKLAQAL
-361 APPIAATVFCSPIIV
+361 SPPIAAIVFCSPIIV

-404 FIAALFSPFA
+404 FIAALFSPIA
-414 PLISTVLIWFIR
+414 PLLSTVLIWFIR

-442 PVLTLQSGKIGFLI
+442 PVLTLRTGKIGFLI
-456 VASFTLGSWL
+456 VASFTLISWL
-466 LKKWFKHIIV
+466 LKKWFKQILI
-476 FTLVILISITWLQRW
+476 FTLVVLISISWLQRW

-511 NLGNHQG
+511 NLGNHRG
-518 IVIDVGPDSVAEDRC
+518 LVIDVGPDPVAEDRC
-533 LKALGIKEI
+533 LKALGINEI

-556 GLTGAIKNRAVGQ
+556 GLPGAIKKRAVGQ
-569 VWVSVNSAPLIES
+569 VWVSVNSAPLVES
-582 AKAQA
+582 AMAQS

-596 AVRGMSARVGPLTI
+596 AVRGMSSKLGPLTI
-610 RVLWPT
+610 KVLWPT
-616 LSARSFEEMPGDG
+616 VSATSFAEMPGDG
-629 SQINNSSIATLITS
+629 SQVNNSSIATLITG
-643 DAFSLFAGGDLEPP
+643 DAFSIFAGGDIEPP

-674 CHHGSK
+674 SHHGSRD
-680 YQDLAFMS
+680 QDLAFMA

-711 TLQALARLG
+711 TLDALARLG
-720 SEVLRTDIDGAV
+720 SEVVRTDINGAI

>member
-1 TNQKQNPRLTDY
+1 
-13 RAVALGGAI
+13 
-22 WAGALFQSATAPWRI
+22 
-37 AIAALILAAL
+37 
-47 SLISR
+47 
-52 KFRFSVIIFAL
+52 
-63 LLGSTVMSIRQASL
+63 MSIRQASL

-94 EVVTDPSKTSTGSYS
+94 EVITDPNKTSTGNYS
-109 FIARAVLVN
+109 FIARAILVN

-134 SKQSITTLLPG
+134 SKQRMSKLLPG

-159 ARVAALVVIKDDF
+159 ARVAALVVIKDE
-172 HILTPPSR
+172 IEIQTQPSH
-180 WASALGAIRLGLRFL
+180 WASALGAVRLGLRSL
-195 SGDGNAGALIPGM
+195 SGDGDAGALIPGM

-215 QSVEFKNSMRRSGLT
+215 QSPQFKNSMKRSGLT

-253 LFARMKFRLSAT
+253 LFTRMAFRLSAT

-285 AAMAAVLLVAQGTKK
+285 AAMAAVLLIAQGTKR

-310 AMAAVVVVDPWQARD
+310 AIAAVVIVDPWQARD

-333 ATAGLLLF
+333 ATAGLLIF
-341 APVLIE
+341 APVLVE
-347 KLSIHLPGKLAQAL
+347 KLSLHMPEKLAQAL
-361 APPIAATVFCSPIIV
+361 APPTAAIVFCSPIIV

-404 FIAALFSPFA
+404 FISSLFSPFA
-414 PLISTVLIWFIR
+414 PFLSLALIWLIR

-442 PVLTLQSGKIGFLI
+442 PVLTLRTGKIGFLI
-456 VASFTLGSWL
+456 VACFTLLAWL
-466 LKKWFKHIIV
+466 FKKWFKYITI
-476 FTLVILISITWLQRW
+476 FTLIVLISITWLQRW
-491 PGGDWQVANC
+491 PGGDWQIANC

-506 DSMVI
+506 DSMVL

-518 IVIDVGPDSVAEDRC
+518 LVIDVGPDAVAEDRC

-556 GLTGAIKNRAVGQ
+556 GLPGALNKRTVGQ
-569 VWVSVNSAPLIES
+569 VWVSVNSAPLVES
-582 AKAQA
+582 AMAQV
-587 ALKGVEMIK
+587 ALEGVEIIK
-596 AVRGMSARVGPLTI
+596 AVRGMSSRVGPLTI
-610 RVLWPT
+610 KVLWPT
-616 LSARSFEEMPGDG
+616 LSATSFEEMPGEG

-643 DAFSLFAGGDLEPP
+643 NEFSIFAGGDLEPP
-657 VQEILVK
+657 VQQILVK
-664 DVGPVDIYKV
+664 DVTPVDIYKV
-674 CHHGSK
+674 CHHGSR
-680 YQDLAFMS
+680 YQDLAFMA
-688 ALHPRISIISV
+688 ALHPRISVISV
-699 GAGNTYGHPAVQ
+699 GVGNTYGHPAVQ
-711 TLQALARLG
+711 TLEALTRLG
-720 SEVLRTDIDGAV
+720 SEVVRTDIDGAI
-732 AVQVRN
+732 AVQVRK
-738 HQFTVRRAKGRFN
+738 HQFTIRKAKGRFN

>member
-1 TNQKQNPRLTDY
+1 
-13 RAVALGGAI
+13 
-22 WAGALFQSATAPWRI
+22 
-37 AIAALILAAL
+37 
-47 SLISR
+47 
-52 KFRFSVIIFAL
+52 
-63 LLGSTVMSIRQASL
+63 MSIRQASL

-134 SKQSITTLLPG
+134 SKQSVTTLLPG
-145 QRFSAQGR
+145 QRFSAEGR

-456 VASFTLGSWL
+456 IASFTLGSWL

-511 NLGNHQG
+511 NLGNHRG
-518 IVIDVGPDSVAEDRC
+518 IVIDVGPDPVAEDRC

-616 LSARSFEEMPGDG
+616 LSATSFEEMPGDG

-711 TLQALARLG
+711 TLEALARLG

>member
-1 TNQKQNPRLTDY
+1 
-13 RAVALGGAI
+13 
-22 WAGALFQSATAPWRI
+22 
-37 AIAALILAAL
+37 
-47 SLISR
+47 
-52 KFRFSVIIFAL
+52 
-63 LLGSTVMSIRQASL
+63 MSIRQASL

-94 EVVTDPSKTSTGSYS
+94 EVVTDPSKTSTGNYS

-134 SKQSITTLLPG
+134 SKQSVTTLLPG
-145 QRFSAQGR
+145 QRFSAEGR

-159 ARVAALVVIKDDF
+159 ARVAALVVLKDD
-172 HILTPPSR
+172 IEIQTRPSR
-180 WASALGAIRLGLRFL
+180 WASALGAIRLGLRSL

-431 IALIAHWASSF
+431 IALIAQWASSF

-456 VASFTLGSWL
+456 IASFTLGSWI

-511 NLGNHQG
+511 DLGNHRG
-518 IVIDVGPDSVAEDRC
+518 IVIDVGPDPVAEDRC

-616 LSARSFEEMPGDG
+616 LSATSFEEMPGDG

-674 CHHGSK
+674 CHHGSR

-738 HQFTVRRAKGRFN
+738 HQFTVLRAKGRFN

>member
-1 TNQKQNPRLTDY
+1 MQN
-13 RAVALGGAI
+13 
-22 WAGALFQSATAPWRI
+22 AT
-37 AIAALILAAL
+37 
-47 SLISR
+47 
-52 KFRFSVIIFAL
+52 V
-63 LLGSTVMSIRQASL
+63 
-77 AHSQIS
+77 
-83 RFFMQSATITA
+83 TA

-134 SKQSITTLLPG
+134 SDQSVTQILPG

-159 ARVAALVVIKDDF
+159 ARVAALVVIKDD
-172 HILTPPSR
+172 INIQTQPSH
-180 WASALGAIRLGLRFL
+180 WASALGAIRLGLRSL
-195 SGDGNAGALIPGM
+195 SGDGDAGALIPGM

-215 QSVEFKNSMRRSGLT
+215 QSSDFKNSMKRSGLT

-253 LFARMKFRLSAT
+253 LFARMKFRLTAT

-285 AAMAAVLLVAQGTKK
+285 AAMAAVLLIAQGTKR

-310 AMAAVVVVDPWQARD
+310 AMAAVVIVDPWQARD

-347 KLSIHLPGKLAQAL
+347 KMRTRMPEKLAQAL
-361 APPIAATVFCSPIIV
+361 APPIAAIVFCSPIIV

-404 FIAALFSPFA
+404 FIAALFSPIA
-414 PLISTVLIWFIR
+414 PLLSTILMWFIR

-431 IALIAHWASSF
+431 IALIADWASSF
-442 PVLTLQSGKIGFLI
+442 PVLTLRTGKIGFLI
-456 VASFTLGSWL
+456 VASFTLISWL
-466 LKKWFKHIIV
+466 LKKWLKQIIV
-476 FTLVILISITWLQRW
+476 FTLVVLISITWLQRW

-511 NLGNHQG
+511 NLGNHRG
-518 IVIDVGPDSVAEDRC
+518 LVIDVGPDPVAEDRC
-533 LKALGIKEI
+533 LKALGINEI

-556 GLTGAIKNRAVGQ
+556 GLPGALKNRTVGQ
-569 VWVSVNSAPLIES
+569 VWVSVNSAPLVES
-582 AKAQA
+582 AMAQS

-596 AVRGMSARVGPLTI
+596 AVRGMSSKLGPLTI
-610 RVLWPT
+610 KVLWPT
-616 LSARSFEEMPGDG
+616 LSATSFAEMPGDG
-629 SQINNSSIATLITS
+629 SQINNSSIATLITG
-643 DAFSLFAGGDLEPP
+643 DAFSIFAGGDIEPP

-674 CHHGSK
+674 SHHGSR
-680 YQDLAFMS
+680 YQDLAFMA

-711 TLQALARLG
+711 TLDALARLG
-720 SEVLRTDIDGAV
+720 SEVVRTDIDGAI

-738 HQFTVRRAKGRFN
+738 HHFTIRKAKGRFN